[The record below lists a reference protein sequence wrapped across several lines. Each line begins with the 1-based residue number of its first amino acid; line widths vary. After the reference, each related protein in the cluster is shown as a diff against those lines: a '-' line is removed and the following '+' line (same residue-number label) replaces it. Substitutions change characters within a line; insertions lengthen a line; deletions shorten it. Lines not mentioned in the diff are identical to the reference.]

1 MSIFR
6 KPIKRTR
13 SGTYE
18 VNLDDTERTLLRVLP
33 GELRAKFANPDD
45 PDLRRLFPPAYSD
58 DEDRDDEYQR
68 LMQDDLV
75 SRHGESLQVLEQT
88 AEATELSEE
97 QTLQWLNALN
107 QVRLVL
113 GTRLDV
119 SEDDDPSD
127 PGGPERQAYYFLG
140 ALQELVIDA
149 LSG

>member
-18 VNLDDTERTLLRVLP
+18 VNLDQAERTLLRVLP
-33 GELRAKFANPDD
+33 EELRARFADPDD
-45 PDLRRLFPPAYSD
+45 PDLRRLFPPAYTD
-58 DEDRDDEYQR
+58 DEDHDDEYRR
-68 LMQDDLV
+68 LMQEDLV
-75 SRHGESLQVLEQT
+75 SRHSESLQVLQQT

-107 QVRLVL
+107 QIRLVL
-113 GTRLDV
+113 GTRLEV
-119 SEDDDPSD
+119 SEDDDPAELS
-127 PGGPERQAYYFLG
+127 GPEHQAYYFLG

-149 LSG
+149 LSN